1 MIEERMNGFRKR
13 FYTLRTFFGDLR
25 DLVAHIPALI
35 STIRNKRVSRLF
47 AEKIM
52 LSIASVN
59 ECSYCSYLHTKTALK
74 GGVSEKEINKLLTQE
89 IGAFPEDE
97 SVAIAFA
104 QHYAETGRKPDPE
117 AERRFR
123 NYYGS
128 KVSLDIVNYIRIV
141 NFFTMTG
148 NTACAFLSRLQGK
161 PAQKSSLVSEFLIL
175 VICAP
180 WTLITLIY
188 DVRRKSKENAY
199 KWLKPLKFA
208 ISIV

>member
-1 MIEERMNGFRKR
+1 MNGFRKR

-35 STIRNKRVSRLF
+35 STIRNRRISRPF

-74 GGVSEKEINKLLTQE
+74 GGVSEKEINKLLTQG
-89 IGAFPEDE
+89 IGDFPEDE

-104 QHYAETGRKPDPE
+104 QHYAETGRKTDQE

-123 NYYGS
+123 NYYGP
-128 KVSLDIVNYIRIV
+128 KVSQDIVNYIRIV
-141 NFFTMTG
+141 NFFTLSG
-148 NTACAFLSRLQGK
+148 NTAYAFLSRLRGK
-161 PAQKSSLVSEFLIL
+161 PAQKSNPLSEILIL

-180 WTLITLIY
+180 WTLLTLIY
-188 DVRRKSKENAY
+188 DIIHKSKENAY
-199 KWLKPLKFA
+199 
-208 ISIV
+208 SD

>member
-1 MIEERMNGFRKR
+1 MNGFRKR

-35 STIRNKRVSRLF
+35 STIRNKRISRPF

-74 GGVSEKEINKLLTQE
+74 GGVSEKEINNLLTQG
-89 IGAFPEDE
+89 IGDFPEDE

-104 QHYAETGRKPDPE
+104 QHYAETGRKTDQE

-123 NYYGS
+123 NYYGP
-128 KVSLDIVNYIRIV
+128 KVSQDIVNYIRIV
-141 NFFTMTG
+141 NFFTLSG
-148 NTACAFLSRLQGK
+148 NTAYAFLSRLRGK
-161 PAQKSSLVSEFLIL
+161 PAQKSNPLSEILIL

-180 WTLITLIY
+180 WTLLTLIY
-188 DVRRKSKENAY
+188 DIIHKSKENAY
-199 KWLKPLKFA
+199 SDWNL
-208 ISIV
+208 